1 MDKIIIANWKMNPPT
16 ELAALKL
23 VSGVKKEFSISD
35 FKNLKTEVVFCPP
48 SVFIKGVAANLK
60 NSLFKIG
67 AQNVFY
73 EESGTFTGEVS
84 AKMLADLNVKYCI
97 IGHSERKK
105 YFNETIEDVKKK
117 ADALIKNNIT
127 PVVCVGEGYGQTKKL
142 EGVSDQV
149 NSIIS
154 GIPKTKLEKVVF
166 AYEPAWAI
174 SDGKNPVKKLP
185 DPDDILSA
193 KLLIQKCLIQKI
205 SKKKLD
211 LVKIIYGGSI
221 TSKNVKTFIGD
232 GLMDGVLVGGASLK
246 AKEFGK
252 IIDSVCNINNK

>member
-1 MDKIIIANWKMNPPT
+1 MLIIANWKMNPT
-16 ELAALKL
+16 SEKAALKL
-23 VSGVKKEFSISD
+23 VLDIKKQITSYKSNAQSSEIVLCPPAIYLKSISGVLKK
-35 FKNLKTEVVFCPP
+35 
-48 SVFIKGVAANLK
+48 SVFNL
-60 NSLFKIG
+60 G
-67 AQNVFY
+67 AQNCFY

-84 AKMLADLNVKYCI
+84 AKMLADLNIKYCI

-105 YFNETIEDVKKK
+105 YFNETIEDVKRK

-127 PVVCVGEGYGQTKKL
+127 PVICVGEGYGQTKKL

-154 GIPKTKLEKVVF
+154 GISKTKLEKVVF

-185 DPDDILSA
+185 DHDDILSA